1 MKILILLTESQFETL
16 FSFQSKISLKL
27 GLELGLIAGATDE
40 LNFTVVEVTLG
51 HVVVE
56 VTLGH
61 VVVVV
66 KVVTSLVVVV
76 ALSPNS
82 KQFV

>member
-40 LNFTVVEVTLG
+40 LNLTVVVVTVDF
-51 HVVVE
+51 VVVVAKV
-56 VTLGH
+56 VTTL

-66 KVVTSLVVVV
+66 
-76 ALSPNS
+76 LSPNS